1 MCFLVI
7 SLQDAGVAV
16 AAAALAG
23 WRCTTGINIYHYLV
37 SNISIL
43 ADYDI
48 LLDISAATLTRLRQE
63 GELNTLHSRAGSGG
77 GVGPG

>member
-48 LLDISAATLTRLRQE
+48 LLDISAATLTWLR
-63 GELNTLHSRAGSGG
+63 GWIHYTAGRAVEG